1 LNFWLRIVFQADP
14 LHTTR
19 QDSPAANVI
28 VVAPSI
34 CSDALGSRVMT
45 PVPLLRTPKVNPS
58 PAVVAASRVRLNVPL
73 VQSIS
78 LPLSPA
84 TTP

>member
-1 LNFWLRIVFQADP
+1 
-14 LHTTR
+14 
-19 QDSPAANVI
+19 VI

-34 CSDALGSRVMT
+34 CSDELGSRVIV

-58 PAVVAASRVRLNVPL
+58 PAVAAANKVTLNVPL